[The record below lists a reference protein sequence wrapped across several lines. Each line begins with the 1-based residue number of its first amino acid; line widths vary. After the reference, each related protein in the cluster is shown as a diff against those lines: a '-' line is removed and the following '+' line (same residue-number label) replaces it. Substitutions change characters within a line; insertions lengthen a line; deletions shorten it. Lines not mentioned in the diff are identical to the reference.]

1 MCFQWGREQEAAFIE
16 VKILIQSAGVLTH
29 YDPKKEMVITCDASP
44 KGVGAV
50 LYHVMPDGSDH
61 PIVMASRSLSPA
73 EKNYSQIDK
82 EALGLIF
89 AVKKF
94 HQYISGQHFVL
105 FTDHKPLLGLFG
117 ENKSLP
123 ERASPRILRWAIML
137 QAYTYTLKHKKGKD
151 NGHADGL
158 SMLPLPHIPRATPTP
173 GDNVN
178 LMETIDKG
186 PVNAQQIKEGTSRD
200 PVLAKV
206 RHYILSG
213 WPSEGTPEIISFYN
227 RKDKLSVEDGCIL
240 WGCRVVVPPNRRGQ
254 IMAELHDTHPGIT
267 LMKGV
272 ARSLV
277 WWPSI
282 DTDLEKMVK
291 SCSLCQGSRNNPT
304 KTDLHPWEYPNNPW
318 SRLHVD
324 YAGPL
329 FGRMYLIVV
338 DAYSKWVEIAVARTA
353 TSEATIEGLRE
364 MFATHG
370 VPDTL
375 VSDNGSFF
383 TSEQFSNFCNRN
395 NITHITSA
403 PFHPA
408 SNGLAERA
416 VQTFKAKLK
425 RMQTGSLTTKI
436 SRILLRQHTTPHS
449 TTGVPPC
456 QILMGRMI
464 KTPMAAVFPS
474 VQAKVQAK
482 QGAMKKAF
490 DLKVAPRDFELEEVV
505 YSRNYGQ
512 GSKHLPGN
520 VDKQGSVTYG
530 VLLKDKRYV
539 RRHADQLFSRLKDN
553 RVTDVVEGT
562 SQLPPVV
569 AVENCTPEV
578 ATETEHEPDK
588 DSTQVPISPSNG
600 QSRALSVGDTTVIP
614 GAVDMLPLRRS
625 SREIKPPRR
634 LIEEV

>member
-1 MCFQWGREQEAAFIE
+1 
-16 VKILIQSAGVLTH
+16 
-29 YDPKKEMVITCDASP
+29 
-44 KGVGAV
+44 
-50 LYHVMPDGSDH
+50 
-61 PIVMASRSLSPA
+61 
-73 EKNYSQIDK
+73 
-82 EALGLIF
+82 
-89 AVKKF
+89 
-94 HQYISGQHFVL
+94 
-105 FTDHKPLLGLFG
+105 
-117 ENKSLP
+117 
-123 ERASPRILRWAIML
+123 
-137 QAYTYTLKHKKGKD
+137 
-151 NGHADGL
+151 
-158 SMLPLPHIPRATPTP
+158 
-173 GDNVN
+173 
-178 LMETIDKG
+178 
-186 PVNAQQIKEGTSRD
+186 
-200 PVLAKV
+200 
-206 RHYILSG
+206 
-213 WPSEGTPEIISFYN
+213 
-227 RKDKLSVEDGCIL
+227 
-240 WGCRVVVPPNRRGQ
+240 
-254 IMAELHDTHPGIT
+254 MAELHDTHPGIT
-267 LMKGV
+267 LLKGV

-304 KTDLHPWEYPNNPW
+304 KTDLHPWEYPKNPW

-329 FGRMYLIVV
+329 FGKMYLIVV

-375 VSDNGSFF
+375 VSDNGSCF
-383 TSEQFSNFCNRN
+383 TSEQFLNFCNRN

-425 RMQTGSLTTKI
+425 RMQTRSLTTKI

-456 QILMGRMI
+456 QLLMGRMI

-474 VQAKVQAK
+474 VQAKVLAK

-490 DLKVAPRDFELEEVV
+490 DLKVAPRGFELGENV

-520 VDKQGSVTYG
+520 VVDKQGSVTYG
-530 VLLKDKRYV
+530 VLLKDQRYV

-578 ATETEHEPDK
+578 ATETEHEPNK
-588 DSTQVPISPSNG
+588 DSTQVPISLSNG
-600 QSRALSVGDTTVIP
+600 Q
-614 GAVDMLPLRRS
+614 
-625 SREIKPPRR
+625 
-634 LIEEV
+634 